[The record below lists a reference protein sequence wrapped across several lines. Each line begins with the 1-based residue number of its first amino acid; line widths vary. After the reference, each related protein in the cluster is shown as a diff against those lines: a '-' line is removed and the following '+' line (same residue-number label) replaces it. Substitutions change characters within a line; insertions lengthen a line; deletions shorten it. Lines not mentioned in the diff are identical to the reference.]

1 MPFINNLIKVWEKNK
16 FLGPTYFFIFFYF
29 FLSFIFLDFT
39 TFTFINFADAF
50 IQSGLQLGNTSCN
63 SSRGDQTEEVL
74 VTPRFRHSWERLKKG
89 ENKGRFFLFKVK

>member
-1 MPFINNLIKVWEKNK
+1 MPFINNLIKVWEKTK
-16 FLGPTYFFIFFYF
+16 FLGPTYLFFII

-63 SSRGDQTEEVL
+63 SSWRGKQTEEVL

-89 ENKGRFFLFKVK
+89 ENKGCFFLG